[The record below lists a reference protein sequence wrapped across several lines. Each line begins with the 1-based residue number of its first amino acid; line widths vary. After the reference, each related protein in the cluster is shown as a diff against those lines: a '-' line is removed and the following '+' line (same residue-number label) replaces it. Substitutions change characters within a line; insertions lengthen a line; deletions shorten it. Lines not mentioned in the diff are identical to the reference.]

1 MLGTNLDGTTQFE
14 VVTVHNRDNLLGIP
28 AGKKI
33 VMEYNLASQPV
44 GLSANKFRRETSKL
58 IRSGNYV
65 KMRDKWARV
74 LKLMKDNIW
83 EALMVSL
90 NLMLS

>member
-1 MLGTNLDGTTQFE
+1 
-14 VVTVHNRDNLLGIP
+14 
-28 AGKKI
+28 
-33 VMEYNLASQPV
+33 
-44 GLSANKFRRETSKL
+44 
-58 IRSGNYV
+58 
-65 KMRDKWARV
+65 MRDKWARV